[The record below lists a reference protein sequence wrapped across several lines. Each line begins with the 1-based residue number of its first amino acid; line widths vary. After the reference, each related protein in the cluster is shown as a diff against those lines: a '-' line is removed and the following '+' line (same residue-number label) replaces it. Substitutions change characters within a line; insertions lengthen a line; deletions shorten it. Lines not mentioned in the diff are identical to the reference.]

1 MSFIELKSI
10 ESAFICVVDND
21 KRINS
26 FYKEKISRY
35 DDQLRKSYYMIRRN
49 ARRQD
54 STMNM
59 DFIFLFEIYIIGG
72 RKSLWLLGMTYNK
85 MSKKM

>member
-1 MSFIELKSI
+1 MQISFIELKSI
-10 ESAFICVVDND
+10 ESAFIFVVDND

-26 FYKEKISRY
+26 FYKEKMSRY
-35 DDQLRKSYYMIRRN
+35 DNPLRKSYYMIRRN

-59 DFIFLFEIYIIGG
+59 DLILLFEIY
-72 RKSLWLLGMTYNK
+72 L
-85 MSKKM
+85 

>member
-1 MSFIELKSI
+1 
-10 ESAFICVVDND
+10 
-21 KRINS
+21 
-26 FYKEKISRY
+26 
-35 DDQLRKSYYMIRRN
+35 
-49 ARRQD
+49 
-54 STMNM
+54 MNM